1 MTEPNPDPSSASR
14 GAPGDEVAAIEAD
27 LEQTR
32 QRLGETID
40 ALGDKLDV
48 KTRATRKA
56 GEVRDERG
64 TELAVAAGV
73 VVALVV
79 VWVVSRRRR

>member
-1 MTEPNPDPSSASR
+1 MTEPDPGPSSPSR
-14 GAPGDEVAAIEAD
+14 GAPSEEVAAIEAD

-48 KTRATRKA
+48 RSRATRRA
-56 GEVRDERG
+56 REVGDERG

-79 VWVVSRRRR
+79 VWVVRRRRR